1 MAESKPD
8 RESAGYG
15 VAEPLSEHVEPGYQS
30 GGHVEPR
37 EVSREPRRA
46 LGSSCQQRYFLARL
60 QLTQAPGPQ
69 RAGRGLGGSRA
80 AGVLGADRVTWTA
93 DTVARPEH
101 IEHEPSSIEAEHLDH
116 ECSA

>member
-8 RESAGYG
+8 RESAGHRLTESFG
-15 VAEPLSEHVEPGYQS
+15 EHIEPGDQP

-37 EVSREPRRA
+37 EVSSEPRGA
-46 LGSSCQQRYFLARL
+46 LGSPCQQRYFLTGL

-69 RAGRGLGGSRA
+69 CAGRGLGGSRA

-101 IEHEPSSIEAEHLDH
+101 IEHEPSSIEAEHFDH